1 MSEFN
6 LKTAIPLIKNSDGLY
21 ERPMFDLA
29 TARPTTVE
37 EVENEMTKLTGI
49 AQTTP
54 VKTDWNLLRKA
65 VAEKEIPR
73 LQKELQTVE
82 EQGYFDRADSYSRT
96 EEWEKQK
103 DNIQR
108 SISIYQGALKRLEKE
123 PGFLE
128 ELWSGVS
135 ETLSAPEK
143 LAPFSG
149 SIKATV
155 ELVDAMNAANKAE
168 AGETLSGGEQALLDR
183 YRAQSIEDKRGM
195 GYNVGKMVGEMP
207 TFIAEF
213 VMLNPIRQ
221 AIQKPIYETVRQG
234 LNRTLSKVVSVSIG
248 AAAQGMANLP
258 EIGERTADYLIPN
271 AEQLEHPDITK
282 LLADE
287 KDISFSTALSKAIGT
302 TVVDYVTEY
311 AGGLLTKPMKFLKAS
326 TLAKWA
332 AIHGFKTPG
341 ALAKAFKT
349 AGWNGVVGEVFE
361 EELAEVFQAPIEGRP
376 FKAPLFTP
384 EGTERLL
391 TETLGITAFGGLA
404 QAGYMALDTPGRI
417 AERIEQKHR
426 LAEIATQAIAEYY
439 YKNRQAEG
447 GIYFLRT
454 NGKTAPSTIPDIGE
468 TISFTNEEGITKTGE
483 IIDIVGNTAHIDIDG
498 HTIVEPLTHL
508 YRGEQPMAGGIT
520 HPYELEPI
528 FYSKMAASLAE
539 KMPENASVEQVR
551 GIIRNAQ
558 ISLEEIQWSGIE
570 DFFKGKDKVNKLELL
585 DYLQENRLTIEE
597 TMKGE
602 QPVAIDVTKYPEAK
616 VLQES
621 GWTIETNDE
630 EGPGYSPILFRD
642 VETGDMMTSVELKAF
657 IDRGEYTDPGGRI
670 YAAMKSVEDKYRRM
684 ELPEGQTAPKLDW
697 RPYAVAGAKSII
709 EPGGWKITQIPS
721 ENVEGGKFI
730 ITKPNG
736 SSLSPGDFWTTLESA
751 KSRAELEAVVA
762 KKPTKYSKWIVPGGK
777 NYREMLLQLP
787 SKLQTTMV
795 AKKVGGGAR
804 HNFAGL
810 EREYLRCPV
819 GKKGQWEGVGY
830 KLSWEE
836 FSKRVTQKTF
846 NALKFLEGSRNVVW
860 TEAYVFPYEVQRM
873 GTHHTQKFVVN
884 GVGQSLT
891 GGMHAPYQYVRN
903 PGQITGPG
911 STRVYV
917 DGKGYSLTEVLPDQQ
932 TVIPEYDQNRP
943 GTTTVMVKQTKPSI
957 EFTGGHW
964 DEKNVF
970 AHVRMTDR
978 IGPNGEKILFVEE
991 FQSDW
996 MLALRRGQ
1004 TRAPHH
1010 PAVERWLEIAL
1021 KRVLRYAAENGY
1033 DMVSW
1038 ATGAQTQDHY
1048 NLAKYIDKI
1057 HYIRHGVDDT
1067 EVEIIKNDQ
1076 ILESKDMNDKKL
1088 DDYFGKEIAE
1098 RIRNNEGRQMTR
1110 KEFPKYYGTT
1120 KEYEDTRVI
1129 EGENLKVGGFWAIN
1143 LYDKQIPNWLNDYA
1157 KKFGAQVKAVEIN
1170 VVNKPTKEDLRSR
1183 FNLEFDELRKYNLEP
1198 EISPEGNTIGFYDS
1212 NGDLVLADEMDVGQ
1226 GIPKRVIE
1234 GAQRIVAFYER
1245 ELSGRETQQSLAIT
1259 PRMKQ
1264 ALLGEGQPIFG
1275 KMTKETGV
1283 PQLEF
1288 KGIKIF
1294 RMDEAVNIFN
1304 TRGEIVNLPKGKEY
1318 RVLPVYDSE
1327 GNLVPNKVRLQDGK
1341 QLTVYTG
1348 ELTKLKGKMLGE
1360 GEQPKAGGLTHPRP
1374 LTKADFNQQEEPLP
1388 EDQILVDQELIDKM
1402 NEMQDILQT
1411 RLAVSS
1417 GYRTEKYNKNLKKR
1431 GYTPAEKSVHLQ
1443 GKAADVDWR
1452 ATGISQE
1459 DIVAA
1464 AQQVGLNVEDTSLTP
1479 KHVHMELASAKESP
1493 TKLIPTGE
1501 GKVPPAKPPKT
1512 AVAAGPEGEETP
1524 KPRQA
1529 QHKEEMVLLN
1539 TPDITSQLLESERE
1553 FLKKYL
1559 DEGKTLAQIAK
1570 ELGEDIEDVK
1580 KTEMWTYAH
1589 LQEIADD
1596 MREEM
1601 EKAVNEEEQGRKR
1614 PLKSFLTGKLKPG
1627 LRQKGE
1633 YSKLKF
1639 LPWLWAK
1646 EGEGTTPDTLTELN
1660 GMGFPIENDNDVI
1673 ALIES
1678 YFNDEIEARAGR
1690 TPSKAQKRGLGL
1702 GKPKKMKPAKPE
1714 RAITGIGNGSVI
1726 SEKEDIDYEE
1736 RAKIFKDMPFALLGN
1751 KAEVLARLP
1760 NKFKE
1765 AIRQGVKKVYDLW
1778 GGAKGY
1784 RVGLFSDIPAQD
1796 YTLNELSDERF
1807 NYYKNI
1813 QDPQKQAV
1821 MKQTIVN
1828 IMSDFTNLMKEAFG
1842 LPPAKNNKD
1851 FLDMLNSW
1859 LKMGLRKERYYFTR
1873 EVIQEFGDKLLQ
1885 EAAADKF
1892 ASPES
1897 SAKYYFLENASIFS
1911 IAKTDKGYSWT
1922 QGIIRT
1928 TKGESAIKNII
1939 DKLIDFNGQ
1948 LDAEL
1953 KRDQGMPIIQS
1964 DAWDVMDKLTGDI
1977 KSGKVNATVVVIV
1990 DPQYLNPS
1998 ESAGTYSVGAND
2010 TAWPGHKQNLENHL
2024 LPLVKTGVK
2033 IIYTNNADYELLK
2046 WMRGKKL
2053 PYNINKSI
2061 GAVAERSGRDEIISF
2076 INFKFPQQY
2085 VSGTGTGAERP
2096 LGQAQSGGAG
2106 TPEQG
2111 QQYVTERVTGQSNQ
2125 FVEWLKEHEL
2135 KLQEEVRKQELI
2147 AKIKLIAKSK
2157 MLSNITVSR
2166 IKNYLGIKEWK
2177 NTDIPQ
2183 IQKVVD
2189 YLEGLQTGDRLLSE
2203 KQINVLKVL
2212 LDDVKDLAIMPKRIA
2227 IEQFGNNPNLLEGL
2241 IMSRVANELIPT
2253 VDIKE
2258 GHPLVQKIL
2267 NEVNERLES
2276 ADEEIRI
2283 RDNQLEELL
2292 TKAEKSRKLSGKEG
2306 IKRFFTSQNKEIFQ
2320 ALSGE
2325 KIDLTKEE
2333 KAAVEYLKEFFK
2345 MAKEKLGLQKYRKNY
2360 ITHLEQPLTEKIL
2373 EKGLIGALKQYFSE
2387 QEGEK
2392 GIPTDIMLELDNII
2406 GSEKFF
2412 RFALQRKGGI
2422 EPTTNIRKIV
2432 HQYSSLFETK
2442 MALDRILPLGQVATQ
2457 LIIQGK
2463 SALWLKKFLQNL
2475 KGRGLDYE
2483 FRSGKMGWLSRVAD
2497 GIVDLGYIKLLAL
2510 NWKSAVKNI
2519 IAGEANSIIW
2529 QDFSTYLKGKQRL
2542 ISAPKKAYEIAVEHG
2557 VLEGTYADYTQR
2569 GIGKL
2574 KKLQDLAMIGQQAG
2588 EVEIRTTLFIS
2599 ELTDQEWETG
2609 DISPIK
2615 SRKLRDIVAIT
2626 QGVFSKTESPLW
2638 VQTVLGRMIMQMNR
2652 WRITDAMLLRR
2663 IVNGAKEEWSQGNY
2677 KGQNTFRFAKAF
2689 LFYGI
2694 GMYASFLLARA
2705 GFKKA
2710 AQIAQSMAEVIN
2722 SLISLVSQGDL
2733 SRMITDN
2740 PTLSVMKEFFF
2751 SAQALAKYLHVPG
2764 AQKPNK
2770 IKIQQGIEDTYMA
2783 PVQTTKDLID
2793 SLTQ

>member
-213 VMLNPIRQ
+213 VMLSPIRQ

-642 VETGDMMTSVELKAF
+642 VENGDMMTSVELKAF

-721 ENVEGGKFI
+721 ENVEGDKFI

-736 SSLSPGDFWTTLESA
+736 SSLSPGDYWDTIESA
-751 KSRAELEAVVA
+751 KSRAELEAA
-762 KKPTKYSKWIVPGGK
+762 SALKPTKYSKWIVPGGK

-1234 GAQRIVAFYER
+1234 GAKRIVNFYER
-1245 ELSGRETQQSLAIT
+1245 ELSGRVTQQSLAIT

-1304 TRGEIVNLPKGKEY
+1304 TRGEIVNLPKGEEY

-1736 RAKIFKDMPFALLGN
+1736 RSAIFRNMPFSLLGN
-1751 KAEVLARLP
+1751 KAEVLSRLTKALK
-1760 NKFKE
+1760 N
-1765 AIRQGVKKVYDLW
+1765 ALRLGVAKVYDLW

-1784 RVGLFSDIPAQD
+1784 RAGLFPGIPAAD
-1796 YTLNELSDERF
+1796 YNFNELTDERY
-1807 NYYKNI
+1807 NYAKNVK
-1813 QDPQKQAV
+1813 DPEKQKVMKTALAKIMTDFTAV
-1821 MKQTIVN
+1821 MEN
-1828 IMSDFTNLMKEAFG
+1828 AFG
-1842 LPPAKNNKD
+1842 LPKAKDDADALEMMNT
-1851 FLDMLNSW
+1851 W
-1859 LKMGLRKERYYFTR
+1859 LKLGLQRERYYFAK
-1873 EVIQEFGDKLLQ
+1873 EVIEEFWDILKT
-1885 EAAADKF
+1885 EAAADKYV
-1892 ASPES
+1892 SPES
-1897 SAKYYFLENASIFS
+1897 SAKYFFLETFDVYQA
-1911 IAKTDKGYSWT
+1911 
-1922 QGIIRT
+1922 QGIVRKE
-1928 TKGESAIKNII
+1928 KGHAYIEDILSRLVDLQ
-1939 DKLIDFNGQ
+1939 DKFDI
-1948 LDAEL
+1948 EL
-1953 KRDQGMPIIQS
+1953 KRDQGMPVTQQ
-1964 DAWDVMDKLTGDI
+1964 DAWEAMDKLVQDLNAGT
-1977 KSGKVNATVVVIV
+1977 VNAKETVVLV
-1990 DPQYLNPS
+1990 DPQYLNPT
-1998 ESAGTYSVGAND
+1998 EEAGTYTVGSEDN
-2010 TAWPGHKQNLENHL
+2010 TWEGHKKNLEAHL

-2033 IIYTNNADYELLK
+2033 IIYTNNAEPELIK
-2046 WMRGKKL
+2046 WLRAHKL
-2053 PYNINKSI
+2053 PYNIEKSVR
-2061 GAVAERSGRDEIISF
+2061 AVAERRGRDEIISLIGF
-2076 INFKFPQQY
+2076 SLGPEWTMGPLQPTGEKATGPGELY
-2085 VSGTGTGAERP
+2085 VA
-2096 LGQAQSGGAG
+2096 
-2106 TPEQG
+2106 
-2111 QQYVTERVTGQSNQ
+2111 ERVTGQSER
-2125 FVEWLKEHEL
+2125 FTEWLK
-2135 KLQEEVRKQELI
+2135 KEEEKRQAEIKKQELI
-2147 AKIKLIAKSK
+2147 AKIERIRSTMSLSK
-2157 MLSNITVSR
+2157 ITVSR
-2166 IKNYLGIKEWK
+2166 IKKFLGIREMK
-2177 NTDIPQ
+2177 NTGIPAL
-2183 IQKVVD
+2183 QKVIE
-2189 YLEGLQTGDRLLSE
+2189 YLSVLKGGDRLLSDNE
-2203 KQINVLKVL
+2203 INVLKKL
-2212 LDDVKDLAIMPKRIA
+2212 MGDIKDIEVMPKRIA
-2227 IEQFGNNPNLLEGL
+2227 ILKFGINKDILGGRIMKHIPLEF
-2241 IMSRVANELIPT
+2241 IPA

-2258 GHPLVQKIL
+2258 GNPIVANLMNEADDTLSKAHTNVQGTDNAFDKLLKIAEKARNAL
-2267 NEVNERLES
+2267 LSTAE
-2276 ADEEIRI
+2276 RI
-2283 RDNQLEELL
+2283 RR
-2292 TKAEKSRKLSGKEG
+2292 A
-2306 IKRFFTSQNKEIFQ
+2306 FTRGNDEIFK
-2320 ALSGE
+2320 ALGGE
-2325 KIDLTKEE
+2325 AVDLLPEE
-2333 KAAVEYLKEFFK
+2333 KDVVKYLQDYFEA
-2345 MAKEKLGLQKYRKNY
+2345 AKERPGLLKKYRMNY
-2360 ITHLEQPLTEKIL
+2360 VTHLEQPLAEKIL
-2373 EKGLIGALKQYFSE
+2373 KHGIIGAIQQYIKE
-2387 QEGEK
+2387 QAAKE
-2392 GIPTDIMLELDNII
+2392 ELDTNILVELENVI
-2406 GSEKFF
+2406 GSTKFF

-2422 EPTTNIRKIV
+2422 EPTTNLRKIL
-2432 HQYSSLFETK
+2432 HEYSSLLETK
-2442 MALDRILPLGQVATQ
+2442 IALDQILPIGQMMTTTLLKGQ
-2457 LIIQGK
+2457 N
-2463 SALWLKKFLQNL
+2463 ALFIKRYMQNL
-2475 KGRGLDYE
+2475 KGRGLDHA
-2483 FRSGKMGWLSRVAD
+2483 FRTGRAAWLPKLAD
-2497 GIVDLGYIKLLAL
+2497 NIIDLSYLKLLGL
-2510 NWKSAVKNI
+2510 PGGIWSGMKNL
-2519 IAGEANSIIW
+2519 IAGEANSLILTGFK
-2529 QDFSTYLKGKQRL
+2529 QYLTGKQRFL
-2542 ISAPKKAYEIAVEHG
+2542 SNPKKAYRLAVTHG
-2557 VLEGTYADYTQR
+2557 LLEGTYADYAQKALQMFRAITRADLIHQ
-2569 GIGKL
+2569 KL
-2574 KKLQDLAMIGQQAG
+2574 G
-2588 EVEIRTTLFIS
+2588 EIEIRTCLFVS
-2599 ELTDQEWETG
+2599 ELTPEEWNTEI
-2609 DISPIK
+2609 ISPARYRKFKNDIAK
-2615 SRKLRDIVAIT
+2615 TQSIFSRA
-2626 QGVFSKTESPLW
+2626 ESPLFA
-2638 VQTVLGRMIMQMNR
+2638 QTWYGRMILQMIR
-2652 WRITDAMLLRR
+2652 WRITNAMLLRR
-2663 IVNGAKEEWSQGNY
+2663 TIMDAVNAKKTGDQ
-2677 KGQNTFRFAKAF
+2677 
-2689 LFYGI
+2689 
-2694 GMYASFLLARA
+2694 A

-2710 AQIAQSMAEVIN
+2710 MRIISYEFIIWGIAEYLSFQLFRAGLAKWAKVAESAGQVVQNMIEIFT
-2722 SLISLVSQGDL
+2722 LGPIVDA
-2733 SRMITDN
+2733 ITDN
-2740 PTLSVMKEFFF
+2740 PVLSTMKELAY
-2751 SAQALAKYLHVPG
+2751 SIQAIANYLRIP
-2764 AQKPNK
+2764 
-2770 IKIQQGIEDTYMA
+2770 GIEEPSNIEINKGIEETYIA
-2783 PVQTTKDLID
+2783 PLKGIQSAIDNINNLIEE
-2793 SLTQ
+2793 SE